1 MGIPI
6 TTIFLLGDSIL
17 YNNPYVPPNKS
28 VSDILKYKMNNY
40 NKHNTIKLY
49 CLAEDNATIY
59 DIYNQLSQIDISFN
73 TETTIFY
80 ISVGGNDILKFYDIK
95 NKNLNNIDVIFNVYT
110 NLIKTIQT
118 KFPFI
123 QVRLLNIYYPLS
135 EQYINNYW
143 DAIKKWNT
151 LIYNHYGYKKIN
163 QIKVLDISNIITSP
177 SDFTQ
182 NIELSITG
190 GEKIVNRMLM
200 QLIIN

>member
-1 MGIPI
+1 MDTP

-17 YNNPYVPPNKS
+17 YNNPYVPPDKS
-28 VSDILKYKMNNY
+28 VSDILKYKVKNY

-59 DIYNQLSQIDISFN
+59 DIYNQISKIDISFN
-73 TETTIFY
+73 TETTVFY
-80 ISVGGNDILKFYDIK
+80 ISVGGNDILKFYDVK
-95 NKNLNNIDVIFNVYT
+95 NKNLNNIDAIFKVYT

-123 QVRLLNIYYPLS
+123 QLRLLNIYYPLS
-135 EQYINNYW
+135 EQYTKYW

-151 LIYNHYGYKKIN
+151 LIYNHYENIKRN
-163 QIKVLDISNIITSP
+163 QIRVLDISNIITVP

-190 GEKIVNRMLM
+190 GEKLANRMLM
-200 QLIIN
+200 HLIIN